1 MFKRI
6 HPLAGLAALGT
17 SLLAAPPVAPAPR
30 VVEIPQMKL
39 TEGYEVVVLAPHR
52 PIRVRIAVR
61 HDGKLLAEKWI
72 DTLRDTFKAFDRDG
86 NGSLDEKESQFI
98 FSDASLAQLLQ
109 TAYYYPN
116 PANAPSLAKLDANGD
131 GKGSFAEF
139 AAYYKNATARLVQAF
154 PPQDEAPFNAQTT
167 EALFKLMD
175 ANGDNKLTKAEVDG
189 VQHLLATKDADEDEC
204 LSVQELVGPNPGVNP
219 RLPAPVRVGRGAPA
233 PRLPQNVLNPFELG
247 QVAGTVTQRVLQ
259 EYDKNKDLALTK
271 AECGFDD
278 ATFAR
283 LDADKNGSLTG
294 EELDA
299 WRTGEPDVDATL
311 SLSAKAADCKVIVHT
326 DEKTLAARGF
336 TMKTVDTG
344 RIAIRHGRQPIE
356 LWAFAANYQNGR
368 GYQLKQTYQYLFTQ
382 LAGTKGYVSDKDFTG
397 NNAVQYQQVR
407 VLLEPADFDSDGKL
421 TKAEFDKYF
430 DLQQPFVD
438 MSLGLMTT
446 VQTPTLFQLLDEN
459 KDGRLGVRELR
470 TAWAR
475 LRSLEPS
482 GGEDVVTRAAILPAV
497 SLRLSRTLDRSYMS
511 QQAYYPNPNMQ
522 PVASA
527 KGPTWFR
534 KMDRNGDGDVSRI
547 EFLGTKAE
555 FDAMDTDHDDL
566 VSVSEAE
573 AFDKAARK

>member
-1 MFKRI
+1 MFKHI
-6 HPLAGLAALGT
+6 VPVAILSVVGAF
-17 SLLAAPPVAPAPR
+17 AAPPVAPAPR
-30 VVEIPQMKL
+30 VVEIPQVKL

-61 HDGKLLAEKWI
+61 HDDKLLAEKWI

-86 NGSLDEKESQFI
+86 NGSLDEKEAQFI

-116 PANAPSLAKLDANGD
+116 PNNAPSLAKLDTNGD

-139 AAYYKNATARLVQAF
+139 AAYYKSATARLVQSF

-175 ANGDNKLTKAEVDG
+175 ANGDNKLVKAEVDG

-204 LSVQELVGPNPGVNP
+204 LSPQELLGTNFGLNQRQFQPMGRSPSMPRPPG
-219 RLPAPVRVGRGAPA
+219 
-233 PRLPQNVLNPFELG
+233 NVLSPFELG
-247 QVAGTVTQRVLQ
+247 KVAGTVTQRVLQ
-259 EYDKNKDLALTK
+259 EYDKNKDLALTI
-271 AECGFDD
+271 AECGFED

-283 LDADKNGSLTG
+283 LDTDKNGSLTG

-326 DEKTLAARGF
+326 DAKTLAARGF
-336 TMKTVDTG
+336 TMKTVDPG

-382 LAGTKGYVSDKDFTG
+382 LAGTKGFVSDKDFTG

-407 VLLEPADFDSDGKL
+407 VLLEPADFDWDGKL

-459 KDGRLGVRELR
+459 KDNRLGVRELR
-470 TAWAR
+470 TAWSR

-482 GGEDVVTRAAILPAV
+482 GGEDTVTRAAILPAV
-497 SLRLSRTLDRSYMS
+497 SLRLSRTLDRSYMN

-522 PVASA
+522 PVAST
-527 KGPTWFR
+527 KGPTWFK

-555 FDAMDTDHDDL
+555 FDAMDADKDDL

-573 AFDKAARK
+573 TYEKSLRK